1 MFAVFVGER
10 REVTLT
16 GRSGSV
22 AGMEPVKP
30 RELVTAARVADA
42 LVYAAGVAGIVAGG
56 LLFRDDQAGFAVVA
70 WALAFVAGAALRL
83 AAWCARAL
91 AQLLLRTERLI
102 EDVAALREQRPPPAV
117 SPPEELPPDPY
128 RRWGGWH

>member
-1 MFAVFVGER
+1 MDPIR
-10 REVTLT
+10 
-16 GRSGSV
+16 
-22 AGMEPVKP
+22 P

-83 AAWCARAL
+83 ASWCAKAL
-91 AQLLLRTERLI
+91 AELLERTGRI
-102 EDVAALREQRPPPAV
+102 AEDVARLRGELGPAPEQQRA
-117 SPPEELPPDPY
+117 EDRPPDPY